1 MGRIPDEKIEEVLA
15 ATDIVELIGGYFPL
29 KRAGSVFKALCPFHN
44 ERTASFNVNPSRNMY
59 HCFGCGKGGSAIR
72 FVMEYENLPFVETVR
87 KLADKAGIR
96 IEDEFEDAASRE
108 RSRRR
113 KELVALHRDITT
125 WYQRVLLEAPVAE
138 TARQYLRDRGFT
150 AEAIER
156 WQVGYAPADGQSI
169 FKWARKY
176 NYDESL
182 LRTAGLLAL
191 RDEGNPSRGSYTR
204 FRDRIMFPIC
214 GNYGDVIAF
223 SGRVLDSASSPAK
236 YMNSPE
242 TPIFIKGKVLYG
254 FDKSRSAVAK
264 SDQAIVCEGQID
276 LIMCF
281 EQGVQNVIAPLG
293 TAFTPDHA
301 RIIRRQTDEV
311 VLCYD
316 SDNAGIAAAERTF
329 VELTK
334 AGVFVKVASIPEGK
348 DPDEFIRGHGV
359 EAFEQ
364 VIASAKEYVDFQIA
378 AKTKRLNFNDTR
390 DRVRFADQMA
400 EIIITIENKVAF
412 ETAIQKVA
420 TRLGTAPLEFHRQVT
435 ALARRT
441 KFRSN
446 RSAENAQQQAAE
458 PAQENFEI
466 LNRSVRILCVIALTK
481 PEGRK
486 WLQTEMKV
494 EELGEVPG
502 VDVLVELLN
511 AELDIANPVKVS
523 TYLSQFSSQ
532 KESVLSQILGT
543 QLPGH
548 GVDEAR
554 EVYLRLAIECLEKEY
569 QAKSAHLRSGG
580 VPADQLLQLTVE
592 IQELGQTILIKKQAL
607 RP

>member
-96 IEDEFEDAASRE
+96 IEEEFEDAASRE
-108 RSRRR
+108 RTKKR
-113 KELVALHRDITT
+113 KDLLALHRDITS

-138 TARQYLRDRGFT
+138 TARQYLKDRGFT
-150 AEAIER
+150 DEAIER
-156 WQVGYAPADGQSI
+156 WQIGYAPADGQSI
-169 FKWARKY
+169 FKWAQKY
-176 NYDESL
+176 KYDESL
-182 LRTAGLLAL
+182 LRSAGLLAL

-223 SGRVLDSASSPAK
+223 SGRVLDPAASPAK

-242 TPIFIKGKVLYG
+242 TAIFVKGKVLYG
-254 FDKSRSAVAK
+254 FDKSRSAIAK

-329 VELTK
+329 VELSK
-334 AGVFVKVASIPEGK
+334 AGVFVKVASVPDGN
-348 DPDEFIRGHGV
+348 DPDEFIQANGV
-359 EAFEQ
+359 EAFEK
-364 VIASAKEYVDFQIA
+364 VIKSAKEYVDFQID
-378 AKTKRLNFNDTR
+378 AKARRLNFSDTR

-420 TRLGTAPLEFHRQVT
+420 TRLGIAPIEFHRQVT

-441 KFRSN
+441 RN
-446 RSAENAQQQAAE
+446 RSERTFTKGE
-458 PAQENFEI
+458 LPPPETEKFD
-466 LNRSVRILCVIALTK
+466 LPNRSIRMLCVIALTK
-481 PEGRK
+481 PEGRR
-486 WLQTEMKV
+486 WLQSEIDRTEL
-494 EELGEVPG
+494 EGIAGAEILC
-502 VDVLVELLN
+502 ELLD
-511 AELDIANPVKVS
+511 APLDISEPVKVS
-523 TYLSQFSSQ
+523 TYLSQFSAQ
-532 KESVLSQILGT
+532 KEAVLSELLNT

-548 GVDEAR
+548 GVEEAR
-554 EVYLRLAIECLEKEY
+554 EVYLRLVIDRLEQEY
-569 QAKSAHLRSGG
+569 QAKSAQLRSGN
-580 VPADQLLQLTVE
+580 VPAEQLLQLTVE
-592 IQELGQTILIKKQAL
+592 IQELGEIILKKKQSL